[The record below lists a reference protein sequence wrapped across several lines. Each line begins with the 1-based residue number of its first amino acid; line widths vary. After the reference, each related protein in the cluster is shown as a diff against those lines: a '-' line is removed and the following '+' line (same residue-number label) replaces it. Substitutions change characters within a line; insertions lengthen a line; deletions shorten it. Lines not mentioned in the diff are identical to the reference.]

1 MKYNFDTLKNYAL
14 WYYFRYFPSK
24 KKLLEKLEK
33 KSKDREIS
41 QKVFENISHLL
52 QEEKV
57 IWDKI
62 RFYLLRNKNLKYIT
76 KKLLEKWFEK
86 YMVNEILENN
96 FLHEWESLLNEKSLF
111 IKIENY
117 KNAGK
122 SIQYVKQKL
131 IERQEDREI
140 IEKII
145 DDIFYDWEEENLQK
159 ELEKLQNKGLEKQKI
174 IKKLLQKGFQYN
186 SIKKVLKN

>member
-1 MKYNFDTLKNYAL
+1 MKYHFETLKNYAL
-14 WYYFRYFPSK
+14 WYYFRYFPSR
-24 KKLLEKLEK
+24 KKLLEKLKEK
-33 KSKDREIS
+33 SQDREIS

-52 QEEKV
+52 QEEQV

-62 RFYLLRNKNLKYIT
+62 RLYLLRNKNLKYIT
-76 KKLLEKWFEK
+76 GKLLEKWFEK
-86 YMVNEILENN
+86 DMVNEILENN
-96 FLHEWESLLNEKSLF
+96 FLREWESLLNEKSLF

-131 IERQEDREI
+131 IERQEDREM

-145 DDIFYDWEEENLQK
+145 DDIFYDWEDENLQK

-174 IKKLLQKGFQYN
+174 IQKLLQKGFYYDD
-186 SIKKVLKN
+186 IKKLL